1 MDPILICKYSG
12 TATLTIEDGGEL
24 EVEIVTVYVA
34 KSRKDDIDRN
44 DTLRRE
50 VTAAIASVL
59 PTEPT

>member
-1 MDPILICKYSG
+1 MDPLFLVEFQGRQNIEAPDYQGEVLV
-12 TATLTIEDGGEL
+12 LTVQIP
-24 EVEIVTVYVA
+24 V
-34 KSRKDDIDRN
+34 SRKDNIDRN